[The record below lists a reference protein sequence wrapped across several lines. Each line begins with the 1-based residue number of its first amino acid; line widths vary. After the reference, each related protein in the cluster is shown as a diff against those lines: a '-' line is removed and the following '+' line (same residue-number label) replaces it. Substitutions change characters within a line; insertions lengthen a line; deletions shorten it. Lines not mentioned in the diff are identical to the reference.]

1 MQRRST
7 LLAKLVALTLAGGAL
22 ACSRSG
28 PVVRDRLPDGSFS
41 FKCDGPLSFCLSHV
55 DEVCKG
61 GPYTVELGWDQ
72 PSTHGVDQTRVET
85 HQSQAIVR
93 CLRIGENPRTRYA
106 GPVATP
112 VIEGEARNAQPP
124 PAGSPAAVASPAP
137 VAKPAGRAC
146 VPGSTQACV
155 GAAACSGGQ
164 ACLPDGSGF
173 GPCDCGAR

>member
-7 LLAKLVALTLAGGAL
+7 FLALVGLTLSGATL

-28 PVVRDRLPDGSFS
+28 PVVRERLPDGSFS

-55 DEVCKG
+55 DDVCQG
-61 GPYTVELGWDQ
+61 GPYTVEAGWDQ
-72 PSTHGVDQTRVET
+72 PSTQGVDQTRVET
-85 HQSQAIVR
+85 HRSQAVVR
-93 CLRIGENPRTRYA
+93 CLRRGENPRTRYA
-106 GPVATP
+106 APIATP
-112 VIEGEARNAQPP
+112 VIEAEARSAELP
-124 PAGSPAAVASPAP
+124 PAQAPAAATTPAP
-137 VAKPAGRAC
+137 AANPAARAC
-146 VPGSTQACV
+146 VPGSTQACI